1 LNIVVIDP
9 PLAIL
14 EVKQRAFMTWAGSG
28 RNGYRTVFTQWLSRV
43 SHKRLM
49 FGQNPRPMQRPPLNL
64 APDPR
69 LPISAHAAD
78 IAAALAHHPVI
89 IVCGATGSGK
99 STQLPK
105 LCLAAG
111 RGTQGMI
118 GHTQPRR
125 IAARAL
131 ANRIAAELGTRVGAA
146 VGCQVRFDDRTG
158 PQCLVKLMT
167 DGILLR
173 QLTSDA
179 QLSAYDTLIIDEA
192 HERSLNIDLLLGALQ
207 RLGARRPELRV
218 IITSATID
226 TQRLSQFFG
235 GAPVIDVEG
244 SSHPIEVRYRPLAA
258 ADEDA
263 AELSLPEGIVESVRE
278 LAAADRAPPGDILV
292 FLPGE
297 KHIREAALA
306 LEHAGL
312 PRLEIMPLFA
322 RLTAPQQERI
332 FEAHTTRRVILA
344 TNVAETSLTVPQVR
358 HVIDSGLARISRY
371 SVRSKV
377 QRLALEPVSKA
388 SANQRRGRCGRE
400 APGICI
406 RLYSEEDFAA
416 REDFTPPE
424 ILRTHLASVLLHL
437 AASGLGDPETFP
449 FLDPPDTRQIND
461 GFRQLQELGA
471 MDERRRITALGQR
484 LASLPC
490 DPKLGRMLLAAARLH
505 CLSEMLIVAAFL
517 AVQDPRER
525 PADAQAQADA
535 AHATYADPRSD
546 FLTVLTL
553 WQRFHEQ
560 AASLGGAALRKW
572 CREHFLSFVRMRE
585 WQDLH
590 AQLGG
595 SVQDLKLKRN
605 QAPAGAADLHRA
617 ILSGLLG
624 SIGLLEERREFL
636 GARGTR
642 FVIAPGTPLAA
653 KPPKWVVAAQL
664 METTRLYARMVAA
677 VQPGWI
683 EGAAGP
689 LLRREYTDPHWV
701 SSRGQVSAYESVSL
715 YGLPLASG
723 RRISYGA
730 VAPQA
735 AHEIFIQEALVA
747 GHSDIAAP
755 FVAANRDLKARVEAL
770 EARIRRRDILVDEPT
785 QAQFYATRIPLQVNS
800 VAGFERWWREIEPG
814 SPDGLHMSLSD
825 LCRREAP
832 EAGGEYFPQT
842 MTIAGNHL
850 PLEYV
855 FEPGTAADGITLNVP
870 EQLLEELDAE
880 QLAWLVPGARQEKIA
895 ELLRSLPKA
904 VRRRIVP
911 VTDHARLALAAVTA
925 GPLPPFH
932 AWLAAWITA
941 RTGTPL
947 RAADL
952 AMAVLPDHLR
962 LNIRVLGGA
971 QVLAE
976 GRDLAQLRR
985 QLRGAPRTA
994 APDSHRSWDFGPLP
1008 EVLAVSRAGVTFN
1021 VWPALRDV
1029 GTGVAVAEAR
1039 SLTAAQ
1045 DLSRAGLTRLAVL
1058 ALPQLARHIGRRIA
1072 EDRTL
1077 VLLAQGLAASRPLV
1091 ESGAERI
1098 FQECFFD
1105 TEQDLPRDA
1114 AQFAR
1119 QLDARRAQL
1128 DATATRLIAMMRSIL
1143 EERRAARAA
1152 LDCLRADIF
1161 AATLAPLR
1169 AQLDELFAPDFP
1181 RSPAQPWFNQLPR
1194 YLKAISRRATRMS
1207 TNLERDAALA
1217 ARIQPFEGQYR
1228 ALRGQAVPLAAEAG
1242 LAQLRWMLEEFR
1254 VSLHAQELR
1263 TLVPVSEKRLQE
1275 LVERILHPNAQ

>member
-1 LNIVVIDP
+1 
-9 PLAIL
+9 
-14 EVKQRAFMTWAGSG
+14 MTWAGSG
-28 RNGYRTVFTQWLSRV
+28 RNAYRTAFTAWFSCH
-43 SHKRLM
+43 SHKRLR
-49 FGQNPRPMQRPPLNL
+49 FGQNPRPMSRPLLNL
-64 APDPR
+64 VPDPR

-78 IAAALAHHPVI
+78 IAAALARHPVI

-131 ANRIAAELGTRVGAA
+131 ANRIAAELGTRVGGA

-158 PQCLVKLMT
+158 PHCLVKLMT

-173 QLTSDA
+173 QLTFDA
-179 QLSAYDTLIIDEA
+179 QLAAYDTLIIDEA

-207 RLGARRPELRV
+207 RLCARRPELRV

-226 TQRLSQFFG
+226 TQRLSQFFA

-244 SSHPIEVRYRPLAA
+244 SSHPVEVRYRPLAA

-263 AELSLPEGIVESVRE
+263 AELSLPEGIVEAVRE
-278 LAAADRAPPGDILV
+278 LLAVERAAPGDILV

-306 LEHAGL
+306 LERARL

-322 RLTAPQQERI
+322 RLTAQQQERI
-332 FEAHTTRRVILA
+332 FEAHTTQRVILA

-377 QRLALEPVSKA
+377 QRLPLEPVSKA

-424 ILRTHLASVLLHL
+424 ILRTHLASVLLHM
-437 AASGLGDPETFP
+437 AASGLGDPENFP

-461 GFRQLQELGA
+461 GVRQLQELGA
-471 MDERRRITALGQR
+471 MDDQRRITPLGQR
-484 LASLPC
+484 IASLPC
-490 DPKLGRMLLAAARLH
+490 DPKLGRMLLAAAKLH

-525 PADAQAQADA
+525 PADTQAQADA

-546 FLTVLTL
+546 FVTVLTL

-560 AASLGGAALRKW
+560 AALLGGSALRRW

-595 SVQDLKLKRN
+595 AVQDLELKRN
-605 QAPAGAADLHRA
+605 QAPANPADLHRA

-653 KPPKWVVAAQL
+653 KPPKWLVAAQL
-664 METTRLYARMVAA
+664 VETTRLYARMVAA

-723 RRISYGA
+723 RRIGYGA

-747 GHSDIAAP
+747 GRSDIAAP
-755 FVAANRDLKARVEAL
+755 FVAANRDLKAYVEGL
-770 EARIRRRDILVDEPT
+770 EARIRRRDILVDEPA
-785 QAQFYATRIPLQVNS
+785 QAQFYAARIPLRVNS
-800 VAGFERWWREIEPG
+800 VAGFDRWWREIEPA
-814 SPDGLHMSLSD
+814 SPESLHMSLSD

-832 EAGGEYFPQT
+832 EAGGENFPPT
-842 MTIAGNHL
+842 MAVAGNQL

-855 FEPGTAADGITLNVP
+855 FEPGAAADGITLIVP

-904 VRRRIVP
+904 VRRQIVP
-911 VTDHARLALAAVTA
+911 VTDHARLALESVSA

-941 RTGTPL
+941 RTGTPMKP
-947 RAADL
+947 ADL
-952 AMAVLPDHLR
+952 ATTVLPDHLR
-962 LNIRVLGGA
+962 LNIRIPGNP

-985 QLRGAPRTA
+985 QLRRPQRAVAPNATA
-994 APDSHRSWDFGPLP
+994 APDSHRTWDFGPLP
-1008 EVLAVSRAGVTFN
+1008 EVQAVSRSGVTFN
-1021 VWPALRDV
+1021 VWPAVRDV
-1029 GTGVAVAEAR
+1029 GTGVTVVEARTLAEA
-1039 SLTAAQ
+1039 Q
-1045 DLSRAGLTRLAVL
+1045 ELSRAGLTRLAVL
-1058 ALPQLARHIGRRIA
+1058 ALPQLARHIGKRIA

-1077 VLLAQGLAASRPLV
+1077 VLLAQGLATSRPLV
-1091 ESGAERI
+1091 EACTERI

-1105 TEQDLPRDA
+1105 ADPELPRDGA
-1114 AQFAR
+1114 HFAR

-1128 DATATRLIAMMRSIL
+1128 DATATRLIALVRSIL
-1143 EERRAARAA
+1143 EERRAARAT
-1152 LDCLRADIF
+1152 LDGLRGEVF
-1161 AATLAPLR
+1161 AATVAALR
-1169 AQLDELFAPDFP
+1169 AQLEDLFAPDFP

-1194 YLKAISRRATRMS
+1194 YLKAIARRATRMR
-1207 TNLERDAALA
+1207 TNLERDTTLA
-1217 ARIQPFEGQYR
+1217 ARIRPVEGQYR
-1228 ALRGQAVPLAAEAG
+1228 TLRERGVPLAAEPA

-1263 TLVPVSEKRLQE
+1263 TLIPVSEKRLQE
-1275 LVERILHPNAQ
+1275 QVERILHPNAQ

>member
-1 LNIVVIDP
+1 
-9 PLAIL
+9 
-14 EVKQRAFMTWAGSG
+14 
-28 RNGYRTVFTQWLSRV
+28 
-43 SHKRLM
+43 M

-64 APDPR
+64 VPDPG

-78 IAAALAHHPVI
+78 IAAALAAHPVI

-111 RGTQGMI
+111 RGTRGMI

-131 ANRIAAELGTRVGAA
+131 ANRIAAELGTRVGAV

-158 PQCLVKLMT
+158 PQCRVKLMT

-173 QLTSDA
+173 QLTFDA

-207 RLGARRPELRV
+207 RLCARRPELRV

-244 SSHPIEVRYRPLAA
+244 TSHPIEMRYRPLAA

-263 AELSLPEGIVESVRE
+263 AELSLPEGIVEAVRE
-278 LAAADRAPPGDILV
+278 LLTAQHAPHGDILV

-306 LEHAGL
+306 LERAGL

-322 RLTAPQQERI
+322 RLTAQQQERI
-332 FEAHTTRRVILA
+332 FAPHTARRVILA

-377 QRLALEPVSKA
+377 QRLPLEPVSKA
-388 SANQRRGRCGRE
+388 SADQRRGRCGRE

-416 REDFTPPE
+416 REEFTPPE

-437 AASGLGDPETFP
+437 AASGLGDPEAFP

-461 GFRQLQELGA
+461 GIRQLQELGA
-471 MDERRRITALGQR
+471 MDDQRRITQLGQR
-484 LASLPC
+484 IASLPC
-490 DPKLGRMLLAAARLH
+490 DPKLGRMLLAAATLH

-535 AHATYADPRSD
+535 AHAIHADPRSD

-553 WQRFHEQ
+553 WQRFQEQ
-560 AASLGGAALRKW
+560 AALLGGSALRKW
-572 CREHFLSFVRMRE
+572 CRENFLSFVRMRE

-595 SVQDLKLKRN
+595 SVQDLDLKRN
-605 QAPAGAADLHRA
+605 PTAANPADLHRA

-624 SIGLLEERREFL
+624 SIGLLDERREFL

-642 FVIAPGTPLAA
+642 FIIAPGTPLAV

-664 METTRLYARMVAA
+664 LETTRLYARMVAA

-683 EGAAGP
+683 EGVAGP

-701 SSRGQVSAYESVSL
+701 SSRGQVSAYESVAL
-715 YGLPLASG
+715 YGLQLASG
-723 RRISYGA
+723 RRVNYGA
-730 VAPQA
+730 VAPLA
-735 AHEIFIQEALVA
+735 AREIFIQEALVA
-747 GHSDIAAP
+747 GRSDLAAA
-755 FVAANRDLKARVEAL
+755 FVAANRDLNVQVEGL
-770 EARIRRRDILVDEPT
+770 EARIRRRDILVDEST
-785 QAQFYATRIPLQVNS
+785 QVQFYAARIPQQVNS
-800 VAGFERWWREIEPG
+800 VAGFERWWREIEAA
-814 SPDGLHMSLSD
+814 SPEALHMRLSD

-832 EAGGEYFPQT
+832 EAGGENFPPT
-842 MTIAGNHL
+842 MTVAGNHL
-850 PLEYV
+850 PLTYV
-855 FEPGTAADGITLNVP
+855 FDPGAPADGITLQVP
-870 EQLLEELDAE
+870 EQLLEELDSE
-880 QLAWLVPGARQEKIA
+880 QLEWLVPGARQEKIA
-895 ELLRSLPKA
+895 ELLRSLPKP
-904 VRRRIVP
+904 VRRQIVP
-911 VTDHARLALAAVTA
+911 VTDHARLALEGVTA

-941 RTGTPL
+941 RTGTPVK
-947 RAADL
+947 AAEL
-952 AMAVLPDHLR
+952 AMTVLPDHLR
-962 LNIRVLGGA
+962 LNVRVLSSA
-971 QVLAE
+971 QVLTE
-976 GRDLAQLRR
+976 GRDLALLRR
-985 QLRGAPRTA
+985 QLRAAPQLVRPRTA
-994 APDSHRSWDFGPLP
+994 APDSHRSWEFGPLP
-1008 EVLAVSRAGVTFN
+1008 ERRSVLRAGITFN
-1021 VWPALRDV
+1021 VWPALRDA
-1029 GTGVAVAEAR
+1029 GSGVTVVEAR
-1039 SLTAAQ
+1039 SLAEAQ
-1045 DLSRAGLTRLAVL
+1045 ALSRAGLTRLALL
-1058 ALPQLARHIGRRIA
+1058 ALPQLSRHIARRIA
-1072 EDRTL
+1072 ADRTL
-1077 VLLAQGLAASRPLV
+1077 VLLAQGLATPRPLS
-1091 ESGAERI
+1091 EAGTERI
-1098 FQECFFD
+1098 FQECFFEA
-1105 TEQDLPRDA
+1105 EQELPRDA
-1114 AQFAR
+1114 AAFAQR
-1119 QLDARRAQL
+1119 LDAQRAQL
-1128 DATATRLIAMMRSIL
+1128 DGTATRLIALLHSIL
-1143 EERRAARAA
+1143 EERRAARVA
-1152 LDCLRADIF
+1152 LDSLPGTAF
-1161 AATLAPLR
+1161 AAAVAQLR
-1169 AQLDELFAPDFP
+1169 AQLDGLLAPDFP
-1181 RSPAQPWFNQLPR
+1181 LAPAQPWFNQLPR
-1194 YLKAISRRATRMS
+1194 YLKAISRRAARMS
-1207 TNLERDAALA
+1207 TNLQRDTALE
-1217 ARIQPFEGQYR
+1217 ARIRPFAAQYQ
-1228 ALRGQAVPLAAEAG
+1228 ALRERAVPLAAEPA
-1242 LAQLRWMLEEFR
+1242 LAQLRWMIEEFR

-1263 TLVPVSEKRLQE
+1263 TLMPVSEKRLQE
-1275 LVERILHPNAQ
+1275 QIQRILHPPPP

>member
-1 LNIVVIDP
+1 
-9 PLAIL
+9 
-14 EVKQRAFMTWAGSG
+14 
-28 RNGYRTVFTQWLSRV
+28 
-43 SHKRLM
+43 M

-78 IAAALAHHPVI
+78 IAAALASHPVI

-111 RGTQGMI
+111 RGTLGMI

-173 QLTSDA
+173 QLTFDA
-179 QLSAYDTLIIDEA
+179 ELSAYDTLIIDEA

-207 RLGARRPELRV
+207 RLCARRPELRV
-218 IITSATID
+218 IVTSATID

-244 SSHPIEVRYRPLAA
+244 SSHPVEVRYRPLAA

-263 AELSLPEGIVESVRE
+263 AELSLPEGIVAAVRE
-278 LAAADRAPPGDILV
+278 LAAADLEPRGDILV

-306 LEHAGL
+306 LQRAGL

-371 SVRSKV
+371 SVRNKV
-377 QRLALEPVSKA
+377 QRLPLEPVSKA
-388 SANQRRGRCGRE
+388 SATQRRGRCGRE

-424 ILRTHLASVLLHL
+424 ILRTHLASVLLHM
-437 AASGLGDPETFP
+437 AASHLGDPESFP

-461 GFRQLQELGA
+461 GVRQLQELGA
-471 MDERRRITALGQR
+471 MDEHRRITPVGQR
-484 LASLPC
+484 IAALPC
-490 DPKLGRMLLAAARLH
+490 DPKLGRMLLAAAGLR
-505 CLSEMLIVAAFL
+505 CLSEMLIVAGFL

-525 PADAQAQADA
+525 PADVQAQADA
-535 AHATYADPRSD
+535 AHAAHADPRSD
-546 FLTVLTL
+546 FVTVLTL
-553 WQRFHEQ
+553 WQRFQEQ
-560 AASLGGAALRKW
+560 AAMLGAAALRKW
-572 CREHFLSFVRMRE
+572 CRENFLSFVRMRE

-590 AQLGG
+590 AQLRG
-595 SVQDLKLKRN
+595 SVQDLGLKRN
-605 QAPAGAADLHRA
+605 QTPAHQADLHRA

-624 SIGLLEERREFL
+624 SIGLLTERREYL
-636 GARGTR
+636 GARGTS
-642 FVIAPGTPLAA
+642 FVIAPGTPLAT
-653 KPPKWVVAAQL
+653 KPPKWLVAAQL
-664 METTRLYARMVAA
+664 VETTRLYARMVAA

-683 EGAAGP
+683 EAAAGP

-715 YGLPLASG
+715 YGLQLASA
-723 RRISYGA
+723 RRVGYGA
-730 VAPQA
+730 IAPRA
-735 AHEIFIQEALVA
+735 AHEIFVQEALVA
-747 GHSDIAAP
+747 GRSSITAP
-755 FVAANRDLKARVEAL
+755 FVAANRELKAYVEGL
-770 EARIRRRDILVDEPT
+770 EARIRRRDILVDEAA
-785 QAQFYATRIPLQVNS
+785 QAQFYAARIPLQVNS
-800 VAGFERWWREIEPG
+800 VSGFEKWWREAGRVDPQ
-814 SPDGLHMSLSD
+814 SLHMSRSD

-832 EAGGEYFPQT
+832 EAGAENFPST
-842 MTIAGNHL
+842 LAVAGNQL
-850 PLEYV
+850 PLEFV
-855 FEPGTAADGITLNVP
+855 FEPGAAADGITLNVP

-880 QLAWLVPGARQEKIA
+880 QLEWLVPGARQEKIA

-904 VRRRIVP
+904 IRRQLVP
-911 VTDHARLALAAVTA
+911 VTDQARAALESLSA

-941 RTGTPL
+941 RAGTPVT
-947 RAADL
+947 AAQL
-952 AMAVLPDHLR
+952 ATTVVPDHLR
-962 LNIRVLGGA
+962 LNIRVRGGA
-971 QVLAE
+971 GIVAE

-985 QLRGAPRTA
+985 RLRKSPRSAGLAEARMAT
-994 APDSHRSWDFGPLP
+994 PDTHRSWDFGPLP
-1008 EVLAVSRAGVTFN
+1008 PVLPVLRSGVSFN

-1029 GTGVAVAEAR
+1029 GTGVTLVEAR
-1039 SLTAAQ
+1039 SLAAA
-1045 DLSRAGLTRLAVL
+1045 LELLRAGLTRLAVL
-1058 ALPQLARHIGRRIA
+1058 ALPQLSRHIAGRIA
-1072 EDRTL
+1072 DERAL
-1077 VLLAQGLAASRPLV
+1077 VLLAQGLGASRPLV
-1091 ESGAERI
+1091 QSGTERI

-1105 TEQDLPRDA
+1105 AAQALPRDA
-1114 AQFAR
+1114 QQFAQR
-1119 QLDARRAQL
+1119 LDAGRAQL
-1128 DATATRLIAMMRSIL
+1128 DATATRLMAMIRSIL

-1152 LDCLRADIF
+1152 LEALQGHAF
-1161 AATLAPLR
+1161 AAGVAQMR
-1169 AQLDELFAPDFP
+1169 AQLDGLVAADFP
-1181 RSPAQPWFNQLPR
+1181 LFPPPPWFNQLPR
-1194 YLKAISRRATRMS
+1194 YLKALARRATRMS
-1207 TNLERDAALA
+1207 TNLERDTALA
-1217 ARIQPFEGQYR
+1217 ARIRPFEAQYQ
-1228 ALRGQAVPLAAEAG
+1228 ALCERAVPLAAQPA

-1263 TLVPVSEKRLQE
+1263 TLIPVSEKRLQE
-1275 LVERILHPNAQ
+1275 QVERILQPNAR

>member
-1 LNIVVIDP
+1 
-9 PLAIL
+9 
-14 EVKQRAFMTWAGSG
+14 
-28 RNGYRTVFTQWLSRV
+28 
-43 SHKRLM
+43 M
-49 FGQNPRPMQRPPLNL
+49 FGQNPRPMQRPLLNL
-64 APDPR
+64 VPDPG

-78 IAAALAHHPVI
+78 ITAALAAHPVI

-111 RGTQGMI
+111 RGLHGMI

-131 ANRIAAELGTRVGAA
+131 ANRIAAELGTRVGGA
-146 VGCQVRFDDRTG
+146 VGCQVRFEDRSG

-173 QLTSDA
+173 QLTFDA

-192 HERSLNIDLLLGALQ
+192 HERSLNIDLLLGALR
-207 RLGARRPELRV
+207 RLCARRPELRV

-226 TQRLSQFFG
+226 TQRLSQFFD

-244 SSHPIEVRYRPLAA
+244 TSHPVEVRYRPLAA

-263 AELSLPEGIVESVRE
+263 AELSLPEGIVEAVRE
-278 LAAADRAPPGDILV
+278 LVAADRTAHGDILV

-297 KHIREAALA
+297 KHIREATLA
-306 LEHAGL
+306 LERARL

-322 RLTAPQQERI
+322 RLTAQQQERI
-332 FEAHTTRRVILA
+332 FAPHTTRRVILA

-377 QRLALEPVSKA
+377 QRLPLEPVSKA
-388 SANQRRGRCGRE
+388 SADQRRGRCGRE

-424 ILRTHLASVLLHL
+424 ILRTHLASVLLHM

-461 GFRQLQELGA
+461 GIRQLQELGA
-471 MDERRRITALGQR
+471 MDERGRITQLGQR
-484 LASLPC
+484 IASLPC
-490 DPKLGRMLLAAARLH
+490 DPKLGRMLLAAAKLH
-505 CLSEMLIVAAFL
+505 CLSEMLIVTAFL
-517 AVQDPRER
+517 TVQDPRER

-535 AHATYADPRSD
+535 AHAVYADPRSD
-546 FLTVLTL
+546 FVTVLTL

-560 AASLGGAALRKW
+560 AALLGGSALRKW
-572 CREHFLSFVRMRE
+572 CRENFLSFVRMRE
-585 WQDLH
+585 WQDVH
-590 AQLGG
+590 SQLGG
-595 SVQDLKLKRN
+595 SVQDLDLKRN
-605 QAPAGAADLHRA
+605 PAPANHADLHRA

-624 SIGLLEERREFL
+624 SIGLLDERREFL

-653 KPPKWVVAAQL
+653 KPPKWLVAAQL
-664 METTRLYARMVAA
+664 VETTRLYARMVAA

-683 EGAAGP
+683 EAAAGP

-723 RRISYGA
+723 RRVSYGA
-730 VAPQA
+730 VEPQA
-735 AHEIFIQEALVA
+735 AHEIFIQEALVGA
-747 GHSDIAAP
+747 RSEIAAP
-755 FVAANRDLKARVEAL
+755 FVAANRELKAYVEGL
-770 EARIRRRDILVDEPT
+770 EARIRRRDILVDESA
-785 QAQFYATRIPLQVNS
+785 QAQFYAARVPQSVNS
-800 VAGFERWWREIEPG
+800 VAGFERWWREIEPS
-814 SPDGLHMSLSD
+814 SPESLHMSLAD

-832 EAGGEYFPQT
+832 EAGGENFPQT
-842 MTIAGNHL
+842 MSIAGNHL
-850 PLEYV
+850 PLSYL
-855 FEPGTAADGITLNVP
+855 FEPGAAADGITLNVP
-870 EQLLEELDAE
+870 EQLLEELDTE
-880 QLAWLVPGARQEKIA
+880 QLEWLVPGTRQEKIA

-904 VRRRIVP
+904 IRRQIVP
-911 VTDHARLALAAVTA
+911 VTDHARLALESVTA

-932 AWLAAWITA
+932 SWLAAWITA
-941 RTGTPL
+941 RTGTAL
-947 RAADL
+947 SAADL
-952 AMAVLPDHLR
+952 AHTVLPDHLR
-962 LNIRVLGGA
+962 MNIRVLGSA

-985 QLRGAPRTA
+985 QLRKAPRTA

-1008 EVLAVSRAGVTFN
+1008 QVRPVSRSAVTFN
-1021 VWPALRDV
+1021 IWPAVRDI
-1029 GTGVAVAEAR
+1029 GSGVALVEAR
-1039 SLTAAQ
+1039 SLAEAQ
-1045 DLSRAGLTRLAVL
+1045 DLSRVGLTRLALL
-1058 ALPQLARHIGRRIA
+1058 ALPQLNRHIARRLA

-1077 VLLAQGLAASRPLV
+1077 VLLAQGLATSRPFP
-1091 ESGAERI
+1091 EAGTERI

-1105 TEQDLPRDA
+1105 AEQALPRDA
-1114 AQFAR
+1114 AAFAQR
-1119 QLDARRAQL
+1119 LDAQRAQL
-1128 DATATRLIAMMRSIL
+1128 DATATRLIALFRSIL

-1152 LDCLRADIF
+1152 LDGLPGAAF
-1161 AATLAPLR
+1161 AAPVAQLR
-1169 AQLDELFAPDFP
+1169 AQLDGLLAQDFP
-1181 RSPAQPWFNQLPR
+1181 LTPAQPWFNQLPR
-1194 YLKAISRRATRMS
+1194 YLKAITRRAARLS
-1207 TNLERDAALA
+1207 TNLSRDTTLD
-1217 ARIQPFEGQYR
+1217 ARIRPFAAQYQ
-1228 ALRGQAVPLAAEAG
+1228 ALRERAIPLAAEPA
-1242 LAQLRWMLEEFR
+1242 LAQLRWMIEEFR

-1263 TLVPVSEKRLQE
+1263 TLMPVSEKRLQE
-1275 LVERILHPNAQ
+1275 QIQRILHPQPP